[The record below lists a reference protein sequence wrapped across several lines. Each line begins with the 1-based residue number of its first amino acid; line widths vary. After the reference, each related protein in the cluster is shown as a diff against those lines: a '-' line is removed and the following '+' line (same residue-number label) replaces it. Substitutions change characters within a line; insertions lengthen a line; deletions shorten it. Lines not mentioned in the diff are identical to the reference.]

1 MSSKKLLVKVFLPG
15 EVPGGTITAADLDK
29 VLESIHKVVTKV

>member
-15 EVPGGTITAADLDK
+15 DTGQITAADLDK
-29 VLESIHKVVTKV
+29 VLDRIHKVQWGM